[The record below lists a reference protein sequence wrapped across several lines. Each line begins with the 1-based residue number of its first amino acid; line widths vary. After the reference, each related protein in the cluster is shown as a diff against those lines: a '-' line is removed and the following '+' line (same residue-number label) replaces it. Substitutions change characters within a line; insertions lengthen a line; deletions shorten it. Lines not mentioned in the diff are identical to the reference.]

1 MTLVP
6 MELLSDKTPISG
18 LAFSRLL
25 AGFVYSVPHN
35 RGPTVCA
42 QPDSPVYCVKTGHR
56 PISVGLILSI
66 DRRETAAQAQ
76 ETVDLAIR
84 LGHHQVIGI
93 DLSGDPTLNSW
104 HDWSSALDKARQHGL
119 KITLHAA
126 EVCRHSHSMLSDLG
140 QKHCIIATSI
150 HRAVILC
157 KSDFHSY
164 GSIAIS
170 STSAKAQCIP
180 THRSQFELH
189 LQTAASQILLAQFHH
204 AFHRCMRQKRQNT
217 CCSSGQTGL
226 ATCAA

>member
-1 MTLVP
+1 MLSHVLLVCFIYHVLP
-6 MELLSDKTPISG
+6 YLPPVCHDSLLKPSNSCQTECRFWPCLSAG
-18 LAFSRLL
+18 L
-25 AGFVYSVPHN
+25 VYTVTHN
-35 RGPTVCA
+35 RAPAPTVCT

-126 EVCRHSHSMLSDLG
+126 EVCRHSHSMLSNAGHIALF
-140 QKHCIIATSI
+140 QHHIIATSI

-157 KSDFHSY
+157 VSDFHS
-164 GSIAIS
+164 
-170 STSAKAQCIP
+170 
-180 THRSQFELH
+180 
-189 LQTAASQILLAQFHH
+189 
-204 AFHRCMRQKRQNT
+204 
-217 CCSSGQTGL
+217 
-226 ATCAA
+226 